1 VSTDTSPDP
10 QEKPRQQLLSMLPR
24 FAAPP
29 QTRLDP
35 ALPTVEESNA
45 GPSSNPSPSTAPTSP
60 VSPSSP
66 LEQPSPSGAADPW
79 SPATGTSGTDD
90 AVGRPRRR
98 LKAGGDPAEVA
109 RAIAGVLLVVTGSL
123 AWTARQRGRWFR
135 QPTPKQRDDIA
146 RPLARAAVRHLPLD
160 LIGPT
165 FADLAEA
172 AVATHDYAMDGPL
185 ITDPPVDGPVF
196 ADEYDLEET
205 R

>member
-1 VSTDTSPDP
+1 MPTDTSADP
-10 QEKPRQQLLSMLPR
+10 EKPRPLKFAMLPR

-29 QTRLDP
+29 QTILDQP
-35 ALPTVEESNA
+35 LPTVEESNA
-45 GPSSNPSPSTAPTSP
+45 NPSSGPSLSTAPTSP
-60 VSPSSP
+60 A
-66 LEQPSPSGAADPW
+66 SPSGPLEHPSQSGAEGPW
-79 SPATGTSGTDD
+79 SPDTSTSGTE
-90 AVGRPRRR
+90 PRRR

-123 AWTARQRGRWFR
+123 AWAAARRGRWFR
-135 QPTPKQRDDIA
+135 QPTPQQRDDIA

-185 ITDPPVDGPVF
+185 ITEPPVDNVF
-196 ADEYDLEET
+196 ERAGDYDDEEN